1 MARRG
6 RKEQTYIM
14 VSALP
19 STINKRM
26 EQVVSQ
32 EVKRMLPSLV
42 RKSDQVLG
50 SRKYEEVLDV
60 DEDDKDEDVELYLV
74 QRTAQSLLHNIFH
87 CYDKQPYRMLDW
99 DCQQYK
105 TTSCS
110 SGNITFPFFIPPG

>member
-1 MARRG
+1 MAGIETRLEDAMMKRMDRMEQRLEEVARRG

-42 RKSDQVLG
+42 SKGMEGLERDMVTKLGGLENRLAKELVTSQSCVLF
-50 SRKYEEVLDV
+50 
-60 DEDDKDEDVELYLV
+60 
-74 QRTAQSLLHNIFH
+74 Q
-87 CYDKQPYRMLDW
+87 
-99 DCQQYK
+99 
-105 TTSCS
+105 
-110 SGNITFPFFIPPG
+110 

>member
-32 EVKRMLPSLV
+32 EVKRMLLSLV
-42 RKSDQVLG
+42 RKGMEGLERDMVTKLG
-50 SRKYEEVLDV
+50 GL
-60 DEDDKDEDVELYLV
+60 
-74 QRTAQSLLHNIFH
+74 
-87 CYDKQPYRMLDW
+87 
-99 DCQQYK
+99 
-105 TTSCS
+105 
-110 SGNITFPFFIPPG
+110 

>member
-1 MARRG
+1 M
-6 RKEQTYIM
+6 
-14 VSALP
+14 
-19 STINKRM
+19 
-26 EQVVSQ
+26 
-32 EVKRMLPSLV
+32 
-42 RKSDQVLG
+42 LG

-105 TTSCS
+105 TKSCS
-110 SGNITFPFFIPPG
+110 SGIITFPFFLPPG